1 MSNKVNTDLFENV
14 KLSINKHDKSNIV
27 SEINPKLIFEE
38 NNQLNL
44 DIMFESM
51 QSNNFNS
58 NSHSNLNVN
67 MMHNNLGVNSM
78 NSVSQRFDATE
89 KTNPQDKSEINSN
102 QLDINELSG
111 TTNLNFNITNE

>member
-1 MSNKVNTDLFENV
+1 
-14 KLSINKHDKSNIV
+14 
-27 SEINPKLIFEE
+27 
-38 NNQLNL
+38 
-44 DIMFESM
+44 
-51 QSNNFNS
+51 
-58 NSHSNLNVN
+58 
-67 MMHNNLGVNSM
+67 MHNNLGVNSM